1 MLFPQPCPINQHL
14 KHGGKAKMNTEP
26 HSGKT
31 KLQFSGLLQSILSY
45 ILTQFSVAAGIPTAT
60 LLETFREILF

>member
-1 MLFPQPCPINQHL
+1 
-14 KHGGKAKMNTEP
+14 MNKEP

-31 KLQFSGLLQSILSY
+31 KLEFSGLLQSILSY
-45 ILTQFSVAAGIPTAT
+45 ILTQFSVVAGIPTAT